1 MARALVLI
9 VLEDPAQRA
18 VYNHLLRGAGFGLV
32 FAEHG
37 EDGFDRFVEAQ
48 PDAIVAHLY
57 AARVDGAILCRLVRQ
72 QDGGRDV
79 PFVLIGEVTGGDR
92 EGRAR
97 TLGADAFLPYPPSRD
112 ALLRALR
119 GEDSV
124 RAPEV
129 GTPLEVPSADLAIED
144 AGAEIPT
151 SLSDRPPELDALLE
165 LPQTEGAEEEPTFDP
180 RPSAATSDV
189 ALVDSPEDATADAAT
204 PPFVLRP
211 RVPFS
216 DLPPLAQV
224 PAERARAHEPEA
236 GAPLADPALDA
247 LVDPSDPLGAPTRP
261 RLGGAAEA
269 VALDAPPTPSVLDEP
284 LLPIASI
291 GEARVLIDD
300 SATSRVVLPDM
311 IAELPRE
318 VSARTDERPT
328 PAEGRSRKGLDESQL
343 GRRLVRRVEHVH
355 HLLEELDYYQLLG
368 VEEGATAEQL
378 RHAYFELSLEFHP
391 DRFFLLRS
399 GDVKQKIYAIFR
411 RVNEAYEVL
420 DEPARRRAYDEARR
434 GRREKRAA
442 PELREAPLAPWS
454 PRLARAPSV
463 VEAARTPLAA
473 ITPHA
478 PSPSAAAREGP
489 PSSAPRAPSPSVT
502 TREASPASPSA
513 TTRAPSPSVTTRE
526 VPPSSAPRAPSPSP
540 AGREAASR
548 VAPSSDRDAP
558 PLAVAPSLAAGTPLP
573 ELGAWGRPVTATL
586 AAAGLDLGGPPASA
600 SASLGASS
608 SAGPAPSGGPPAR
621 DAVLSLWTTPRS
633 SHAPPAAS
641 TSPSLAPRSAAPTP
655 STPAPDPERFGL
667 SAETPE
673 GRRYA
678 ELAEL
683 AARAERHGD
692 ARLFLA
698 FALGHEPKNPA
709 LVEAFG
715 EVSRR
720 AAQAPRRA

>member
-48 PDAIVAHLY
+48 PDAVVAHLH

-72 QDGGRDV
+72 QEGGRDL
-79 PFVLIGEVTGGDR
+79 PFVLIGEVSGGEHDA
-92 EGRAR
+92 RAR
-97 TLGADAFLPYPPSRD
+97 TLGADACLTYPPSRE

-119 GEDSV
+119 GEHSV
-124 RAPEV
+124 RSPEV
-129 GTPLEVPSADLAIED
+129 GTPLEVLSADFGIED
-144 AGAEIPT
+144 AGADSPT
-151 SLSDRPPELDALLE
+151 RVSDRPPELDAMLE
-165 LPQTEGAEEEPTFDP
+165 LPRLGVAGEEPTFDP
-180 RPSAATSDV
+180 RPSDATRDV
-189 ALVDSPEDATADAAT
+189 RLVESPEDAQSDSAT

-216 DLPPLAQV
+216 DLPAAERL
-224 PAERARAHEPEA
+224 PAERARAHEPGA
-236 GAPLADPALDA
+236 GAPLVAPSLDA
-247 LVDPSDPLGAPTRP
+247 LVDTSDVFGAPTQP
-261 RLGGAAEA
+261 RLGGAAEQ
-269 VALDAPPTPSVLDEP
+269 LPLEAPPPSVLDEP
-284 LLPIASI
+284 PLPIGSI
-291 GEARVLIDD
+291 GETRVLIDD
-300 SATSRVVLPDM
+300 SATSRVVLPDL

-318 VSARTDERPT
+318 VSARTDERPP

-368 VEEGATAEQL
+368 VEEGASGEQL

-420 DEPARRRAYDEARR
+420 DDPARRRAYDEARR

-454 PRLARAPSV
+454 PRLGRGASV
-463 VEAARTPLAA
+463 VEPPRT
-473 ITPHA
+473 
-478 PSPSAAAREGP
+478 
-489 PSSAPRAPSPSVT
+489 PSSAPARTPSLSATALDVPHAAATIRTPSPSHAARV
-502 TREASPASPSA
+502 PSLTA
-513 TTRAPSPSVTTRE
+513 RDAALAPST
-526 VPPSSAPRAPSPSP
+526 PPR
-540 AGREAASR
+540 
-548 VAPSSDRDAP
+548 
-558 PLAVAPSLAAGTPLP
+558 TPLP
-573 ELGAWGRPVTATL
+573 ELGARGRPVTMTL
-586 AAAGLDLGGPPASA
+586 ASAGLEL
-600 SASLGASS
+600 
-608 SAGPAPSGGPPAR
+608 AGPALLSSGASPSSAHPGPAAQIAR
-621 DAVLSLWTTPRS
+621 DAAPSLWNTPRS
-633 SHAPPAAS
+633 SHSPSAATTAPSLPPRLAASSMSAPPAVV
-641 TSPSLAPRSAAPTP
+641 
-655 STPAPDPERFGL
+655 PDPERFGL
-667 SAETPE
+667 IAETPE

-698 FALGHEPKNPA
+698 FALGHEPQNLA
-709 LVEAFG
+709 LVEVFR

-720 AAQAPRRA
+720 VAHAPRRA